1 MRLRHQI
8 KVGYLDLMRRANP
21 RTMRDANSAGVMR
34 TSHPA
39 ILEFPDKNRSCLTD
53 VVQLDLFSTPARQ
66 RQLEVPIDKLAERF
80 DGKRLANVD
89 RAHQQHT
96 QARAKYQ
103 S

>member
-1 MRLRHQI
+1 MS
-8 KVGYLDLMRRANP
+8 DRRW
-21 RTMRDANSAGVMR
+21 
-34 TSHPA
+34 
-39 ILEFPDKNRSCLTD
+39 
-53 VVQLDLFSTPARQ
+53 QLDLFSTPARQ